1 MEREQV
7 TVNMQIRI
15 PANLDTELNSMC
27 KEAGISKNAMML
39 VLMRLGKR
47 FYDADIKVSLGGDF
61 S

>member
-7 TVNMQIRI
+7 TVSMQIRI
-15 PANLDTELNSMC
+15 PVNLDTELNSMC

-47 FYDADIKVSLGGDF
+47 FYDADIKVSLEGNF